1 VKHRLWIL
9 SRERFGDLLLGPN
22 IRVRDLALHAFEEGW
37 SVSVLA
43 AEDSRSPFSSDIEFT
58 SLRRGFSRR
67 IATGDRVVVGELLP
81 SWAVLELLRARQPF
95 HWDVYGLSLPESLS
109 FADVWPRSKT
119 RLEARR
125 KDIRYLLM
133 AKAATRIWVS
143 HPGQVIFLSALL
155 ARTGSASDA
164 IAAFR
169 LPEKILEVPMGCSDR
184 PVPSGTLNP
193 YHELGIHAPV
203 FMWGGGI
210 WRWFDPETVLQA
222 FSLLRSMGVPATL
235 FFISGRNEATSDYQA
250 PLDEVVASATRKG
263 LLDGHV
269 VFNPR
274 RVGPSELG
282 PWLGHCRAGI
292 MGNMPTLESR
302 MSWRTRYL
310 DLLWAGKPL
319 VVSGADPLAERMER
333 RGAALITP
341 ASDPSRLADAIQRLV
356 QDNRLVESMSKSSR
370 SFGDEFS
377 NKAILAPAM
386 EALEQASGEPPTP
399 PGILD
404 IGRYLLGI

>member
-1 VKHRLWIL
+1 
-9 SRERFGDLLLGPN
+9 
-22 IRVRDLALHAFEEGW
+22 
-37 SVSVLA
+37 
-43 AEDSRSPFSSDIEFT
+43 
-58 SLRRGFSRR
+58 
-67 IATGDRVVVGELLP
+67 
-81 SWAVLELLRARQPF
+81 
-95 HWDVYGLSLPESLS
+95 
-109 FADVWPRSKT
+109 
-119 RLEARR
+119 
-125 KDIRYLLM
+125 
-133 AKAATRIWVS
+133 
-143 HPGQVIFLSALL
+143 
-155 ARTGSASDA
+155 
-164 IAAFR
+164 
-169 LPEKILEVPMGCSDR
+169 
-184 PVPSGTLNP
+184 
-193 YHELGIHAPV
+193 
-203 FMWGGGI
+203 
-210 WRWFDPETVLQA
+210 
-222 FSLLRSMGVPATL
+222 
-235 FFISGRNEATSDYQA
+235 
-250 PLDEVVASATRKG
+250 
-263 LLDGHV
+263 
-269 VFNPR
+269 
-274 RVGPSELG
+274 
-282 PWLGHCRAGI
+282 LGHCRAGI

>member
-1 VKHRLWIL
+1 MSRKLWIL
-9 SRERFGDLLLGPN
+9 SRERFGDILLGPN
-22 IRVRDLALHAFEEGW
+22 IRVCDLAVHAFEAGW

-43 AEDSRSPFSSDIEFT
+43 AEDSRSPFSSNIEFA

-67 IATGDRVVVGELLP
+67 FATDDRVVVGELLP

-119 RLEARR
+119 RLETRR

-133 AKAATRIWVS
+133 AKAAARIWVS
-143 HPGQVIFLSALL
+143 HPGQVVFLSALL
-155 ARTGSASDA
+155 ARTGTPSDA
-164 IAAFR
+164 TAAFR
-169 LPEKILEVPMGCSDR
+169 LPGKILEVPMGCSDR
-184 PVPSGTLNP
+184 PVPAGTRNP
-193 YHELGIHAPV
+193 YHELAIHSPV
-203 FMWGGGI
+203 FLWGGGI

-222 FSLLRSMGVPATL
+222 FSLLRSRGVPATL

-250 PLDEVVASATRKG
+250 PLDEVLSSATRKG
-263 LLDGHV
+263 LLDGSV

-282 PWLGHCRAGI
+282 PWLEHSRAGI

-319 VVSGADPLAERMER
+319 IVSGADPLAERMER
-333 RGAALITP
+333 LGAALISP
-341 ASDPSRLADAIQRLV
+341 AGDPGKLADSIQRLI
-356 QDNRLVESMSKSSR
+356 QDDRLVESMSRSSR
-370 SFGDEFS
+370 SFGDGFS
-377 NKAILAPAM
+377 NKEILTPAM
-386 EALEQASGEPPTP
+386 EALEKSSGGMPAP
-399 PGILD
+399 PGISD
-404 IGRYLLGI
+404 IVRYILGI